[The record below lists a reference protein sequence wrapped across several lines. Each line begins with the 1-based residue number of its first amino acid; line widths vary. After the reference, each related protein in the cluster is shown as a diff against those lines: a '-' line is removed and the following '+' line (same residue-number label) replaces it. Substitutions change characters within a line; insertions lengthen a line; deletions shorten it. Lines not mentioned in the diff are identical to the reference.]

1 MNKGRGE
8 EKRKYKRRAEGEGRK
23 GPLVGRRKKKICGEV
38 WSRRGR

>member
-1 MNKGRGE
+1 MNKGRRE

-38 WSRRGR
+38 WSR